1 MLTTQAA
8 GFCAADHPAYQI
20 IAACLLLGWL
30 PASLLLM
37 RHFRRAAGV
46 QLAHAQSLQ
55 TQLQVEMF
63 RIGRLDSLTG
73 LPSRAVFLETV
84 STAFASGRPFA
95 LFLIDLDE
103 FSAVNASFGDPTGDD
118 VLRQFA
124 GRLRALAGRREH
136 AARLDGDTFALL
148 TDDAQELKALASTA
162 AKIVRDLSIPCPAG
176 GLLIDVS
183 VSIGVALAPSHG
195 ESAEPLLRAASLAQ
209 HQARNAGGN
218 RWLVCEQDI
227 ILAAQ
232 SRHHSRQ
239 ELKRAIA
246 SGEIVPW
253 YQPIMHLS
261 SGRIAKFEVLARWNH
276 PVQGMLTPD
285 QFIPLAEEMG
295 LSGHISMALLRQ
307 VATDCRDWPET
318 CRFAFNVS
326 AGQLREL
333 TDLLKSQPG
342 EWQRR
347 MDLSRLDVE
356 ITEAALIYDRVLA
369 RELIDSLH
377 EHGARAGLD
386 NFGIGNSNFSF
397 LQEMPFDSIKIGK
410 NFIQNLLGDTRA
422 EACVRAMLWLGQGLG
437 VDMVADGV
445 ESAETAAR
453 LSELGCCF
461 AQGFYYA
468 RPTPASGIPDMFDEA
483 SLPSPTGSRAGLRAT
498 PA

>member
-1 MLTTQAA
+1 M
-8 GFCAADHPAYQI
+8 
-20 IAACLLLGWL
+20 
-30 PASLLLM
+30 
-37 RHFRRAAGV
+37 
-46 QLAHAQSLQ
+46 
-55 TQLQVEMF
+55 QLQVEMF
-63 RIGRLDSLTG
+63 RIGRLDCLTG

-84 STAFASGRPFA
+84 STALASGRPFA

-124 GRLRALAGRREH
+124 GRLQALAGRREH

-148 TDDAQELKALASTA
+148 IDDAEELKTLPSTA
-162 AKIVRDLSIPCPAG
+162 GRVMRDLAVPCPAG
-176 GLLIDVS
+176 GQLIDVS
-183 VSIGVALAPSHG
+183 VSIGIARAPDHG

-232 SRHHSRQ
+232 FRHHSRQ
-239 ELKRAIA
+239 EFKRAIA
-246 SGEIVPW
+246 AGEIVPW
-253 YQPIMHLS
+253 YQPIVHLP
-261 SGRIAKFEVLARWNH
+261 SGEIAKFEVLARWNH
-276 PVQGMLTPD
+276 PVQGILTPD
-285 QFIPLAEEMG
+285 QFIPLAEEMS
-295 LSGHISMALLRQ
+295 LSGQVSTALLRQ
-307 VATDCRDWPET
+307 VSIDCRDWPEN

-326 AGQLREL
+326 AGQVREL

-356 ITEAALIYDRVLA
+356 ITEAALMHDRVLA

-386 NFGIGNSNFSF
+386 NFGVGNSNFSF
-397 LQEMPFDSIKIGK
+397 LQQMPFDSIKISKAFVQG
-410 NFIQNLLGDTRA
+410 LLSDTRA

-445 ESAETAAR
+445 ESAETAER

-468 RPTPASGIPDMFDEA
+468 RPTPASGVLGMFDE
-483 SLPSPTGSRAGLRAT
+483 PSAPSRPGLRTQSLAV